1 LKLIPECL
9 YLVQLMSVFFGVRI
23 ASNTSKFDEK
33 SLLESFYRIDSG
45 SSLVV
50 NYFLADKD
58 FETQKIL

>member
-1 LKLIPECL
+1 
-9 YLVQLMSVFFGVRI
+9 MSVFFGVRI